1 MQPSC
6 LYAIEQS
13 VPYCMLYCS
22 LKSLLH
28 PNSVFCMIVSPV
40 DSSSAFSNAPRL
52 ILALESSCDDTAVA
66 IVENGRRVL
75 ASILRSQ
82 TALHATFG
90 GVVPEAAAR
99 EHIEAV
105 NAVLQEALDAA
116 GVKLEAIDAFAA
128 TLGPGLIGSLLV
140 AANTGKTLSLITG
153 KPFLGVHHLYAH
165 VASNYLESD
174 LQPPF
179 LCLLVSGGHTQLIV
193 VEDWQTMRIV
203 GETLDDAVGEAY
215 DKVARVMGLPYPG
228 GPVIDKLAAQQGNPR
243 AFPLPAARLDA
254 PYAFSFSGLKTAT
267 LRAFEKALLL
277 LPEEATARE
286 LAVKTL
292 QVDMSASFQRTVVET
307 LFKKTLRCAQ
317 DHGIRTITIAG
328 GVSANRGLRERFQRF
343 VEENPEYNLYVP
355 KMAFCT
361 DNAAM
366 VGASAYFNPLTDDI
380 RQEVFSRGLPSA
392 V

>member
-1 MQPSC
+1 MIFPS
-6 LYAIEQS
+6 AA
-13 VPYCMLYCS
+13 
-22 LKSLLH
+22 
-28 PNSVFCMIVSPV
+28 
-40 DSSSAFSNAPRL
+40 SSSLFPDLPRL

-66 IVENGRRVL
+66 IVENGRHVL
-75 ASILRSQ
+75 SSVLRSQ

-105 NAVLQEALDAA
+105 NAVLQEALDLA
-116 GVKLEAIDAFAA
+116 GLRLEEMDAFAA

-174 LQPPF
+174 LEPPF

-193 VEDWQTMRIV
+193 VEDWLTMRIV

-215 DKVARVMGLPYPG
+215 DKVARVMGLLYPG
-228 GPVIDKLAAQQGNPR
+228 GPVIDLLADQGNPR

-254 PYAFSFSGLKTAT
+254 PYSFSFSGLKTAT
-267 LRAFEKALLL
+267 LRAFEKAAGL
-277 LPEEATARE
+277 LPVEPAERE
-286 LAVKTL
+286 LALKAL
-292 QVDMSASFQRTVVET
+292 QSDMSASFQRTVVET

-317 DHGIRTITIAG
+317 EHGIQTIAIAG

-343 VEENPEYNLYVP
+343 VEEEPHYRLYVP
-355 KMAFCT
+355 QMRFCT

-366 VGASAYFNPLTDDI
+366 VGASAYFNPLTNDI
-380 RQEVFSRGLPSA
+380 RQEVFSRGLPTPI
-392 V
+392 